1 MEKWSRWKQS
11 IDYPTDLE
19 MYNRDAGL
27 PDEER
32 RKEDAQREMRVVNY
46 HLDRLFKL
54 GIVIALQLAV
64 IIIVLI
70 W

>member
-1 MEKWSRWKQS
+1 MVKFSRWKQS
-11 IDYPTDLE
+11 IEQPTDLE
-19 MYNRDAGL
+19 IYNRDAGL

-32 RKEDAQREMRVVNY
+32 RLEDAQREMRVVNY

>member
-1 MEKWSRWKQS
+1 MVEW
-11 IDYPTDLE
+11 TDLE
-19 MYNRDAGL
+19 HYKRDAGL

-32 RKEDAQREMRVVNY
+32 RLEDAQREMRVVNY

>member
-1 MEKWSRWKQS
+1 MVEW
-11 IDYPTDLE
+11 TDLE
-19 MYNRDAGL
+19 GVMRDAQL
-27 PDEER
+27 SDEER
-32 RKEDAQREMRVVNY
+32 RLEDVQLQLRLVNY